1 MCQLELKIMRIKK
14 TIKRDYDDDGLLP
27 LVNIIFLLLIFFM
40 IVGVIEK
47 SILKDNLDLPSVELD
62 RFQNKEVIKIYY
74 DKDKELFIDDKKI
87 NLNDISTLL
96 KTPDAANIVLIADK
110 SLLVSDINKVLFV
123 LQNNEINNIRL
134 LSSLNAN

>member
-1 MCQLELKIMRIKK
+1 MRIKK

-87 NLNDISTLL
+87 NLNDISPFL
-96 KTPDAANIVLIADK
+96 KTSDAANIVLIADK
-110 SLLVSDINKVLFV
+110 SLLVSDIDKVLLV
-123 LQNNEINNIRL
+123 LQNNKINNIRL

>member
-1 MCQLELKIMRIKK
+1 MRIKK
-14 TIKRDYDDDGLLP
+14 AIKRDYDDDGLLP

-47 SILKDNLDLPSVELD
+47 SILKDNLDLPNVELD

-74 DKDKELFIDDKKI
+74 DKDKKLFIDDKKI

-110 SLLVSDINKVLFV
+110 SLLVSDINKVLLV
-123 LQNNEINNIRL
+123 LQNNKINNIRL

>member
-1 MCQLELKIMRIKK
+1 MKIKK
-14 TIKRDYDDDGLLP
+14 IIKRDYDDDGLLP

-47 SILKDNLDLPSVELD
+47 SILKDNLDLPNVELD
-62 RFQNKEVIKIYY
+62 RFQNTEVTKIYY
-74 DKDKELFIDDKKI
+74 DKNKELFIDDKKI
-87 NLNDISTLL
+87 NIKDISKLL
-96 KTPDAANIVLIADK
+96 KSSDKTNIVLIADK
-110 SLLVSDINKVLFV
+110 SLLVSDINRVLFV

>member
-1 MCQLELKIMRIKK
+1 MRIKK
-14 TIKRDYDDDGLLP
+14 ALKRDYDDDGLLP

-110 SLLVSDINKVLFV
+110 SLLVSDINKVLLV
-123 LQNNEINNIRL
+123 LQNNKINNIRL

>member
-1 MCQLELKIMRIKK
+1 MKIKK

-62 RFQNKEVIKIYY
+62 RFQNKDVIKIYY

-96 KTPDAANIVLIADK
+96 KTSDAANIVFIADK
-110 SLLVSDINKVLFV
+110 SLLVSDINKVLLV
-123 LQNNEINNIRL
+123 LQNNKINNIRL

>member
-62 RFQNKEVIKIYY
+62 RFQNKEVTKIYY
-74 DKDKELFIDDKKI
+74 DKNKELFIDDKKI
-87 NLNDISTLL
+87 NINDISTLL
-96 KTPDAANIVLIADK
+96 KTSDNTNIVLIADK
-110 SLLVSDINKVLFV
+110 SLLVSDINEVLLV
-123 LQNNEINNIRL
+123 LQNNKINNLRL

>member
-1 MCQLELKIMRIKK
+1 MFLLELKTMRIKK
-14 TIKRDYDDDGLLP
+14 TIKREYDDDGLLP

-47 SILKDNLDLPSVELD
+47 SILKDNLDLPNVELD
-62 RFQNKEVIKIYY
+62 RFQNKEVTKFYY
-74 DKDKELFIDDKKI
+74 DINKELFIDDKKI
-87 NLNDISTLL
+87 SINDISKLL
-96 KTPDAANIVLIADK
+96 KSSDTANIVLIADK
-110 SLLVSDINKVLFV
+110 SLLVSDINKVLLV

>member
-1 MCQLELKIMRIKK
+1 MRIKK

-47 SILKDNLDLPSVELD
+47 SILKDNLDLPNVELD

-87 NLNDISTLL
+87 NLNDISTFL
-96 KTPDAANIVLIADK
+96 KTSDAANIVLIADK
-110 SLLVSDINKVLFV
+110 SLLVSDIDKVLLV
-123 LQNNEINNIRL
+123 LQNNKINNIRL

>member
-1 MCQLELKIMRIKK
+1 MFQLELKIMRIKK

-74 DKDKELFIDDKKI
+74 DKNKELFIDDKKI

-96 KTPDAANIVLIADK
+96 KTSDATNIVLIADK
-110 SLLVSDINKVLFV
+110 SLLVSDINKVLLV
-123 LQNNEINNIRL
+123 LQNNKINNIRL

>member
-1 MCQLELKIMRIKK
+1 MCQLELKIVRIKK

-87 NLNDISTLL
+87 NLNDISPFL
-96 KTPDAANIVLIADK
+96 KTSDAANIVLIADK
-110 SLLVSDINKVLFV
+110 SLLVSDINKVLLV
-123 LQNNEINNIRL
+123 LQNNKINNIRL

>member
-1 MCQLELKIMRIKK
+1 MFQLELKIMRIKK

-47 SILKDNLDLPSVELD
+47 SILKDNLDLPSVEFD

-87 NLNDISTLL
+87 NLNDISPFL
-96 KTPDAANIVLIADK
+96 KTSDAANIVLIADK
-110 SLLVSDINKVLFV
+110 SLLVSDINKVLLV
-123 LQNNEINNIRL
+123 LQNNKINNIRL

>member
-1 MCQLELKIMRIKK
+1 MRIKK

-87 NLNDISTLL
+87 NLNDISSLL
-96 KTPDAANIVLIADK
+96 KTSDATNIVLIADK
-110 SLLVSDINKVLFV
+110 SLLVSDINKVLLV
-123 LQNNEINNIRL
+123 LQNNKINNIRL

>member
-1 MCQLELKIMRIKK
+1 MRIKK

-87 NLNDISTLL
+87 NLNDISTFL
-96 KTPDAANIVLIADK
+96 KASDAANIVLIADK
-110 SLLVSDINKVLFV
+110 SLLVSDINKVLLV
-123 LQNNEINNIRL
+123 LQNNKINNIRL

>member
-1 MCQLELKIMRIKK
+1 MKIKK
-14 TIKRDYDDDGLLP
+14 NIKRDYDDDGLLP

-47 SILKDNLDLPSVELD
+47 SILKDNLDLPNVELD
-62 RFQNKEVIKIYY
+62 RFQNKEVTKIYY
-74 DKDKELFIDDKKI
+74 DKNKELFIDDKKI

-110 SLLVSDINKVLFV
+110 SLLVSDINKVLLV
-123 LQNNEINNIRL
+123 LQNNKINNIRL